1 MMNLIVAS
9 STKQFAPQG
18 WWTAPQRLARRGAA
32 RNGLITALIIAAV
45 PVAAPVAA
53 PVAGGFATLGAWP
66 TRAAAQGQDG
76 RVAPVA
82 LPVLA
87 QAPLAPLAPA
97 GGQPSAGTPPGVA
110 PPGIAPGAAP
120 MHPHWMPPH
129 PHMHGYPGHPGQAW
143 GHPHHAPWGRSEM
156 GRGDRMHRFDTDR
169 DGQVTR
175 AELEAAQKKQLELF
189 ERADADHDGRLTR
202 EEMRALRA
210 QRWAERRGAPRGER
224 PALARPPV
232 EPSKD

>member
-9 STKQFAPQG
+9 SIKQFAPQAG
-18 WWTAPQRLARRGAA
+18 WTAPQRLARRGAA

-45 PVAAPVAA
+45 PVAAPVA
-53 PVAGGFATLGAWP
+53 
-66 TRAAAQGQDG
+66 
-76 RVAPVA
+76 APVA

-156 GRGDRMHRFDTDR
+156 GRGDLMHRFDTDR

-175 AELEAAQKKQLELF
+175 AELEAVQKKQLELF